1 MNRLLFPALA
11 LLSAATPLMVDSALK
26 GAALMS
32 AALLG
37 ALLLWRASAAARH
50 LVWLVGVL
58 ALLAVPLLSLVLPS
72 WRVLPAWA
80 VPPALAAAPAPENA
94 ISYPPQ
100 PFPGNFSQGP
110 AAAQDA
116 PSLAAHPE
124 PTSETP
130 APAALPVAVP
140 SGAAAPVVL
149 PPLVPWWRTALP
161 LLWSAGCAALLLRL
175 LGAHWL
181 LRRAARRAQAVT
193 EGPLDAA
200 LARAAEQLGVTQ
212 RVRLLVEEKRTIPVV
227 WGVWRP
233 RLMLPA
239 EALTWDAGQLQSV
252 LLHELAHIRRRDTLV
267 QWITQLA
274 CALHWFNPLVWLA
287 AWRLHVERERACDD
301 MVLASGVKP
310 SAYAGHLLRIA
321 SQLSPARWTSACGL
335 AMARKSALEGRLHAV
350 LSEKLNRRRLTGT
363 LTATAILLSA
373 GIAVP
378 IAMLRAADEEWNPP
392 SGAHVMGNDFSAFCI
407 YDGKDTSFV
416 IAYHGY
422 FDSSSRSSS
431 NAKAR
436 TWNID
441 VTLTAKKP
449 GLALTFLRTHTAPG
463 KLNITIAPAE
473 ARDLSKPAPAPRD
486 FGQKEYDLA
495 KGRVFLFTD
504 SGLARQLD
512 LPTPVVRDQETLKK
526 LAALI
531 ASMPPQQGENIPLK
545 PNHQDAV
552 ALYEIW
558 QRHARLSGD
567 IPGALIGE
575 LAAAMEVFIGYN
587 PTWETVPKL
596 KEILPRLDA
605 THDWKPGDAIALLNE
620 VAAVQDSP
628 LQTVAEKLT
637 AATISQGKPLPENF
651 ANVAWGETQPN
662 GLRAAWVLEPDAAE
676 HRMGTALKAR
686 LLVQNTGKLPVMVR
700 VPTWHQGGVS
710 ARNAEGAEVQV
721 SGIEWTTI
729 ARLVPVRLG
738 PGHFIEINAP
748 GVGLGPDA
756 GRGPWAGPRVGSN
769 VLAKDGTELTL
780 IHGPLALDGSGVG
793 MREDAPHLIGPGW
806 WQAHIKARLAR
817 ELPLPASD
825 AKRTHLLDRAM
836 RELFAST
843 PTADEINDF
852 ATDPTDGAFDA
863 LVQRLAARADVVEF
877 AGSLPTAPVKF
888 RVLPVDPATAKTPR
902 VVLGPGEYPLSGGT
916 ATSGAVT
923 LKIVGRP
930 VGARRT
936 NDAQLLFEPTEF
948 TGIRPPD
955 PHKFEVPDGWGT
967 WAIVCRPSEPF
978 FYVLHKGGVRKID
991 YSAPRKVTDT
1001 PATDLPAEFRDE
1013 VKRQF
1018 DIAGLSAE
1026 SQADV
1031 FQTAAAPADTKA
1043 PASAVARAGLVVRS
1057 QDEWSAEWNALSKE
1071 VADSQ
1076 ELEDWKPDDVIAWGP
1091 EQDGLRSGMLIPR
1104 SARLG
1109 ETVKTMLVL
1118 RNVSDT
1124 PKDLKVC
1131 TSLNV
1136 LTPSVLR
1143 DESRTAVE
1151 VRKVNL
1157 RGTDALYSVTLQA
1170 GEQFEFAGPPVL
1182 FGIGTGIDGKPLT
1195 PDYPTAGVVNGM
1207 ETLRLKFPLLN
1218 TGGPETGAAVIRVD
1232 AAKAGADAG
1241 TPDPKPAGTKLS
1253 DSAYPKSGVPLAES
1267 AWPMPPWGQEKD
1279 GLSAGIRVTGEAR
1292 IGGEVKAELWVR
1304 NSSAKDVKFSH
1315 CHRADVGMRV
1325 VAKDKAGKDHSA
1337 DITSFRGRP
1346 VFGRLLLPPGHI
1358 VKLKEFSV
1366 KFRAGKNDKLES
1378 GWVNLDLTPGDY
1390 KLRAVWSDT
1399 TSRGAAEGEWTGK
1412 LTTGEVDFKLT
1423 AANAGADT
1431 GKPNIAAPAAPAPKS
1446 AEAGPRADDAALQP
1460 KHESARSLFR
1470 KWQANARTDG
1480 KIPGA
1485 LIGQLA
1491 RTTDDAVKQ
1500 TNDAN
1505 VSAKLAALRPRLD
1518 ASRDWTQADVVALLD
1533 DLTAIATAPVSWTD
1547 TAMEFSSMRVV
1558 RQGKALPVELESAA
1572 WGAPAENGLR
1582 AAWLL
1587 EPGPSVAWASI
1598 AEFSYRLGTV
1608 LKARVLFHN
1617 TGKEPVVFETET
1629 WHQDDHHSARDAKG
1643 AEIPVK
1649 ATWFTGTKATSKFR
1663 LAPGEYCEVRG
1674 HGMAIG
1680 AGEYPDEH
1688 STGAVGAIIEAKEG
1702 ETVTLSHSVDAGT
1715 GGWTQPDDLWLATI
1729 AGRVANEAPMPA
1741 SAADREQ
1748 LITRVTLDIFGVA
1761 PTAEEIAAFTVDNTP
1776 DALAKLTA
1784 RLQTQPRIEPFAGK
1798 LPTGETKFRVIA
1810 ADPNAAQAPR
1820 PATAPGRYALGDGV
1834 HLQITQ
1840 TNVNPYRAGS
1850 VPFLQN
1856 KATIIF
1862 LASDPSDPRPYEI
1875 APPKPCEIEL
1885 PTGEGAYAFAWVRD
1899 SGELWLLRKAENFL
1913 WRYRFAADGL
1923 KEEGRYDL
1931 WPPTLLSQ
1939 PLRRTLQDAM
1949 GLRAA
1954 TDIPP
1959 LGDEALEQPEPGPG
1973 PQKSAKLKPG
1983 TEERLSWGDP
1993 VNGLRGALVRMSPET
2008 ELAPGAVVDLN
2019 VVVQNVSDAP
2029 VKLRGGSPLAHVNLK
2044 AVRRDGT
2051 EAELVPSIVD
2061 VLSTIDEFTLQPR
2074 EVAVMSLMSVGIG
2087 KHDANAKSAH
2097 GRSIGYWLP
2106 DERAVTGFKSQLTF
2120 TGESSSSWSG
2130 SLAAETPKGTAA
2142 KLTQDGLIGTW
2153 RGTVNEEKLMLS
2165 FHRPPVEKDVQLD
2178 IYFGEA
2184 TIGALA
2190 GFTIAADGGSVEVV
2204 QHSAGGDMKFGTLIP
2219 DVAGKLK
2226 LELYGRQQGQQEV
2239 FLTRDVEAPVS
2250 NETKS
2255 TTQPKAGAK
2264 LDRTKLKGTWEGEK
2278 DGVTM
2283 EVEFQ
2288 WLSEHQ
2294 QVRWEVK
2301 RPSSS
2306 IAAEMSV
2313 VVAPDGNS
2321 AEFIF
2326 RKGLEFEATQGRLTP
2341 GEAGT
2346 LNLEIIPNPNVSDP
2360 GYPAVKGLV
2369 LKPKS
2374 AASLGRQR
2382 RG

>member
-1 MNRLLFPALA
+1 MNRMLLPALA
-11 LLSAATPLMVDSALK
+11 LLSAATPLVVDSALK
-26 GAALMS
+26 GAVLLS
-32 AALLG
+32 AALLS
-37 ALLLWRASAAARH
+37 ALLLWRASAATRH
-50 LVWLVGVL
+50 LVWLVAVL
-58 ALLAVPLLSLVLPS
+58 ALLAIPLLSLVLPG

-80 VPPALAAAPAPENA
+80 VPPVVAASAV
-94 ISYPPQ
+94 
-100 PFPGNFSQGP
+100 PGKEMSSMPHKPHGSFSAGP
-110 AAAQDA
+110 AIAQA
-116 PSLAAHPE
+116 PPSLAAHPE
-124 PTSETP
+124 PTSDP

-140 SGAAAPVVL
+140 SPAAAPVAL
-149 PPLVPWWRTALP
+149 TPPAPWWRTALP
-161 LLWSAGCAALLLRL
+161 SLWSAGCAALLLRL

-181 LRRAARRAQAVT
+181 LRRAARRAQPVT
-193 EGPLDAA
+193 DGPLAAA
-200 LARAAEQLGVTQ
+200 LAAAASQLGVTQ

-227 WGVWRP
+227 WGVWRS
-233 RLMLPA
+233 RLMLPT
-239 EALTWDAGQLQSV
+239 EAVTWDEEQLQSV

-267 QWITQLA
+267 QWLTQLA
-274 CALHWFNPLVWLA
+274 CTLHWFNPLVWLA

-310 SAYAGHLLRIA
+310 SAYAGHLLSIA

-335 AMARKSALEGRLHAV
+335 AMARKPALEGRLHAV
-350 LSEKLNRRRLTGT
+350 LSEKLNRRSV
-363 LTATAILLSA
+363 TAALAAIALILGA
-373 GIAVP
+373 GIAIPV
-378 IAMLRAADEEWNPP
+378 AMLRAAEEKWNPP
-392 SGAHVMGNDFSAFCI
+392 SGAHIGTNDFSAYCVH
-407 YDGKDTSFV
+407 DGKDTSFV
-416 IAYHGY
+416 IAYHG
-422 FDSSSRSSS
+422 FTGSSSAHDS
-431 NAKAR
+431 NPKTR
-436 TWNID
+436 TWTD
-441 VTLTAKKP
+441 SGTLTAKNP
-449 GLALTFLRTHTAPG
+449 GIALSFHRTHITPG
-463 KLNITIAPAE
+463 KLSTTTAPAE

-495 KGRVFLFTD
+495 KGRVFLLTD
-504 SGLARQLD
+504 SGLVRQLD
-512 LPTPVVRDQETLKK
+512 LPTPIVTDQESSKK

-531 ASMPPQQGENIPLK
+531 AAIPPQEREAHNLN

-558 QRHARLSGD
+558 QRHARLSGE

-575 LAAAMEVFIGYN
+575 LAAAVKVFIGYN

-605 THDWKPGDAIALLNE
+605 THDWKPGAAIALLNE

-628 LQTVAEKLT
+628 LQTAAEKLT
-637 AATISQGKPLPENF
+637 ASTISQGKPLPENF

-700 VPTWHQGGVS
+700 VPTWHQGQVS

-721 SGIEWTTI
+721 SGIDWTTI
-729 ARLVPVRLG
+729 ARLVPVLLG

-748 GVGLGPDA
+748 GVGLGQDA
-756 GRGPWAGPRVGSN
+756 GRGPWAGPRVGSH

-780 IHGPLALDGSGVG
+780 THGPLALDGSGVG

-817 ELPLPASD
+817 EFPLPASG
-825 AKRTHLLDRAM
+825 AKRTHLLDRAV

-843 PTADEINDF
+843 PTADEINAF

-888 RVLPVDPATAKTPR
+888 RVLPVDPAADKTPR

-916 ATSGAVT
+916 AEYGAVM

-930 VGARRT
+930 VGDRRT
-936 NDAQLLFEPTEF
+936 NDAELLFEATEA
-948 TGIRPPD
+948 TGKLRPD
-955 PHKFEVPDGWGT
+955 PHKLEIPDGWGT
-967 WAIVCRPSEPF
+967 WAIVCRPGEGT
-978 FYVLHKGGVRKID
+978 FYLLHKGGVQKID
-991 YSAPRKVTDT
+991 YTHPRQITDT
-1001 PATDLPAEFRDE
+1001 LATDLPAEFRDE

-1018 DIAGLSAE
+1018 DIA
-1026 SQADV
+1026 
-1031 FQTAAAPADTKA
+1031 APT
-1043 PASAVARAGLVVRS
+1043 
-1057 QDEWSAEWNALSKE
+1057 
-1071 VADSQ
+1071 
-1076 ELEDWKPDDVIAWGP
+1076 
-1091 EQDGLRSGMLIPR
+1091 
-1104 SARLG
+1104 
-1109 ETVKTMLVL
+1109 
-1118 RNVSDT
+1118 
-1124 PKDLKVC
+1124 
-1131 TSLNV
+1131 
-1136 LTPSVLR
+1136 
-1143 DESRTAVE
+1143 
-1151 VRKVNL
+1151 
-1157 RGTDALYSVTLQA
+1157 
-1170 GEQFEFAGPPVL
+1170 
-1182 FGIGTGIDGKPLT
+1182 
-1195 PDYPTAGVVNGM
+1195 
-1207 ETLRLKFPLLN
+1207 
-1218 TGGPETGAAVIRVD
+1218 
-1232 AAKAGADAG
+1232 
-1241 TPDPKPAGTKLS
+1241 
-1253 DSAYPKSGVPLAES
+1253 
-1267 AWPMPPWGQEKD
+1267 
-1279 GLSAGIRVTGEAR
+1279 
-1292 IGGEVKAELWVR
+1292 
-1304 NSSAKDVKFSH
+1304 
-1315 CHRADVGMRV
+1315 
-1325 VAKDKAGKDHSA
+1325 
-1337 DITSFRGRP
+1337 
-1346 VFGRLLLPPGHI
+1346 
-1358 VKLKEFSV
+1358 
-1366 KFRAGKNDKLES
+1366 
-1378 GWVNLDLTPGDY
+1378 
-1390 KLRAVWSDT
+1390 
-1399 TSRGAAEGEWTGK
+1399 
-1412 LTTGEVDFKLT
+1412 
-1423 AANAGADT
+1423 
-1431 GKPNIAAPAAPAPKS
+1431 APAPKS

-1460 KHESARSLFR
+1460 KHESAQSLFR
-1470 KWQANARTDG
+1470 KWQANSRTDG

-1558 RQGKALPVELESAA
+1558 RQGEPLPAQLESAA
-1572 WGAPAENGLR
+1572 WGAPAANGLR

-1587 EPGPSVAWASI
+1587 EPAPEVVWTKHI
-1598 AEFSYRLGTV
+1598 QFLYRLGTV

-1649 ATWFTGTKATSKFR
+1649 ATWFTGITPTSKFR
-1663 LAPGEYCEVRG
+1663 LAPGEYCEVSG
-1674 HGMAIG
+1674 HGIAIG

-1715 GGWTQPDDLWLATI
+1715 GGWTQPNDHWLATI

-1748 LITRVTLDIFGVA
+1748 LIRRVTLDIFGVA
-1761 PTAEEIAAFTVDNTP
+1761 PTAEEIAAFTADNTP

-1784 RLQTQPRIEPFAGK
+1784 RLQTQPRIEPFTGK
-1798 LPTGETKFRVIA
+1798 LPTGETKFRVLA
-1810 ADPNAAQAPR
+1810 ADPNAAKAPR
-1820 PATAPGRYALGDGV
+1820 TATAPGRYVLSDVV

-1885 PTGEGAYAFAWVRD
+1885 PAGEGAYAFAWVRD

-1939 PLRRTLQDAM
+1939 PLRRALQDAM

-1973 PQKSAKLKPG
+1973 PQKTAKLKPG
-1983 TEERLSWGDP
+1983 TEERLSWGAP
-1993 VNGLRGALVRMSPET
+1993 VNGLRGALVRMPPET
-2008 ELAPGAVVDLN
+2008 ELTPGAVVDLN

-2029 VKLRGGSPLAHVNLK
+2029 VRLRGGSPLAHVNLK

-2120 TGESSSSWSG
+2120 TSESSSSWSG

-2142 KLTQDGLIGTW
+2142 KL
-2153 RGTVNEEKLMLS
+2153 
-2165 FHRPPVEKDVQLD
+2165 
-2178 IYFGEA
+2178 
-2184 TIGALA
+2184 
-2190 GFTIAADGGSVEVV
+2190 
-2204 QHSAGGDMKFGTLIP
+2204 
-2219 DVAGKLK
+2219 K
-2226 LELYGRQQGQQEV
+2226 LELYGRQKGQQEV

-2255 TTQPKAGAK
+2255 ATQPKAGAK
-2264 LDRTKLKGTWEGEK
+2264 LDRTMLEGTWEGEK
-2278 DGVTM
+2278 DGVTI

-2301 RPSSS
+2301 RPSSY
-2306 IAAEMSV
+2306 IATEMSV

-2321 AEFIF
+2321 AELIF
-2326 RKGLEFEATQGRLTP
+2326 RKGLEFEATQGRVTP

-2346 LNLEIIPNPNVSDP
+2346 LNLEIIPNPNVSNP

-2369 LKPKS
+2369 LKPQKPT
-2374 AASLGRQR
+2374 
-2382 RG
+2382 

>member
-1 MNRLLFPALA
+1 MNRLLLPALA
-11 LLSAATPLMVDSALK
+11 LLSAATPLVVDSALK

-124 PTSETP
+124 PTSDP

-181 LRRAARRAQAVT
+181 LRRAARRARAVT
-193 EGPLDAA
+193 DGPLDAA
-200 LARAAEQLGVTQ
+200 LARAASQLGVTQ

-239 EALTWDAGQLQSV
+239 EAVTWDEEQLQSV
-252 LLHELAHIRRRDTLV
+252 LLHELAHIHRRDTLV
-267 QWITQLA
+267 QWVTQLA
-274 CALHWFNPLVWLA
+274 CTLHWFNPLVWLA

-310 SAYAGHLLRIA
+310 SAYAGHLLHIA

-335 AMARKSALEGRLHAV
+335 AMARKSALEGRLRAV

-373 GIAVP
+373 AIAVP

-392 SGAHVMGNDFSAFCI
+392 GGAHVIGND
-407 YDGKDTSFV
+407 
-416 IAYHGY
+416 
-422 FDSSSRSSS
+422 SS
-431 NAKAR
+431 
-436 TWNID
+436 
-441 VTLTAKKP
+441 VKP
-449 GLALTFLRTHTAPG
+449 H
-463 KLNITIAPAE
+463 
-473 ARDLSKPAPAPRD
+473 
-486 FGQKEYDLA
+486 
-495 KGRVFLFTD
+495 
-504 SGLARQLD
+504 
-512 LPTPVVRDQETLKK
+512 
-526 LAALI
+526 
-531 ASMPPQQGENIPLK
+531 
-545 PNHQDAV
+545 HQDAV

-575 LAAAMEVFIGYN
+575 LAAAVKVFIGYN

-596 KEILPRLDA
+596 KEILPRLDT

-628 LQTVAEKLT
+628 LQTAAEKLT
-637 AATISQGKPLPENF
+637 AATIRQGEALPEKF
-651 ANVAWGETQPN
+651 AHAAWGETQPN

-686 LLVQNTGKLPVMVR
+686 LLVQNTGKLPVMAR
-700 VPTWHQGGVS
+700 VPTWHQGSVS
-710 ARNAEGAEVQV
+710 ARDERSDAKSAEIEV
-721 SGIEWTTI
+721 SGIEWTTM

-738 PGHFIEINAP
+738 PGEFIEINAP
-748 GVGLGPDA
+748 GVGLGKDA

-769 VLAKDGTELTL
+769 VLAKDGTELALTHNT
-780 IHGPLALDGSGVG
+780 IPLDGSGVG

-817 ELPLPASD
+817 EFPLPASG

-843 PTADEINDF
+843 PTADEIAAF

-863 LVQRLAARADVVEF
+863 LLQRLAARADVVEF

-888 RVLPVDPATAKTPR
+888 RVLPVDPAADKTPR

-916 ATSGAVT
+916 AEYGAVT

-930 VGARRT
+930 VGDRRT
-936 NDAQLLFEPTEF
+936 NDAGLLFEATEA
-948 TGIRPPD
+948 TGKLRPD
-955 PHKFEVPDGWGT
+955 PHKLEIPDGWGT
-967 WAIVCRPSEPF
+967 WAIVCRPGEGT
-978 FYVLHKGGVRKID
+978 FYLLHKGDVRKID
-991 YSAPRKVTDT
+991 YTKPRQITDT
-1001 PATDLPAEFRDE
+1001 PATDLPPEFRDE

-1018 DIAGLSAE
+1018 D
-1026 SQADV
+1026 
-1031 FQTAAAPADTKA
+1031 
-1043 PASAVARAGLVVRS
+1043 
-1057 QDEWSAEWNALSKE
+1057 
-1071 VADSQ
+1071 
-1076 ELEDWKPDDVIAWGP
+1076 
-1091 EQDGLRSGMLIPR
+1091 
-1104 SARLG
+1104 
-1109 ETVKTMLVL
+1109 
-1118 RNVSDT
+1118 
-1124 PKDLKVC
+1124 
-1131 TSLNV
+1131 
-1136 LTPSVLR
+1136 
-1143 DESRTAVE
+1143 
-1151 VRKVNL
+1151 
-1157 RGTDALYSVTLQA
+1157 
-1170 GEQFEFAGPPVL
+1170 
-1182 FGIGTGIDGKPLT
+1182 
-1195 PDYPTAGVVNGM
+1195 
-1207 ETLRLKFPLLN
+1207 
-1218 TGGPETGAAVIRVD
+1218 
-1232 AAKAGADAG
+1232 
-1241 TPDPKPAGTKLS
+1241 
-1253 DSAYPKSGVPLAES
+1253 
-1267 AWPMPPWGQEKD
+1267 
-1279 GLSAGIRVTGEAR
+1279 
-1292 IGGEVKAELWVR
+1292 
-1304 NSSAKDVKFSH
+1304 
-1315 CHRADVGMRV
+1315 
-1325 VAKDKAGKDHSA
+1325 
-1337 DITSFRGRP
+1337 
-1346 VFGRLLLPPGHI
+1346 
-1358 VKLKEFSV
+1358 
-1366 KFRAGKNDKLES
+1366 
-1378 GWVNLDLTPGDY
+1378 
-1390 KLRAVWSDT
+1390 
-1399 TSRGAAEGEWTGK
+1399 
-1412 LTTGEVDFKLT
+1412 
-1423 AANAGADT
+1423 
-1431 GKPNIAAPAAPAPKS
+1431 IAAPAAPAPKS

-1460 KHESARSLFR
+1460 KHEYAQSLFR

-1485 LIGQLA
+1485 LIGQLV
-1491 RTTDDAVKQ
+1491 RTMDDAVKQ
-1500 TNDAN
+1500 SNDAD

-1518 ASRDWTQADVVALLD
+1518 ASRDLTQADVVALLD
-1533 DLTAIATAPVSWTD
+1533 DLTAIATAPASWTD
-1547 TAMEFSSMRVV
+1547 TAMEFSSMRTV
-1558 RQGKALPVELESAA
+1558 RQGEPLPGQLGSAA
-1572 WGAPAENGLR
+1572 WGAPAANGLR

-1587 EPGPSVAWASI
+1587 EPGPLIFEIESEVPATAN
-1598 AEFSYRLGTV
+1598 AYRLGSV

-1617 TGKEPVVFETET
+1617 EGKAPVVFETET
-1629 WHQDDHHSARDAKG
+1629 WHQDDQHSARDTKG

-1649 ATWFTGTKATSKFR
+1649 ATWFTGITPTSKFR

-1674 HGMAIG
+1674 HGIAIG
-1680 AGEYPDEH
+1680 AGEYKDEH

-1715 GGWTQPDDLWLATI
+1715 GGWTQPDDLWQTTI

-1748 LITRVTLDIFGVA
+1748 LIRRVTLDIFGVA

-1810 ADPNAAQAPR
+1810 SDPNTTQAPR
-1820 PATAPGRYALGDGV
+1820 TATAPGRYVLSDVV

-1885 PTGEGAYAFAWVRD
+1885 PAGEGAYAFAWVRD

-1939 PLRRTLQDAM
+1939 PLRRALQDAM

-1959 LGDEALEQPEPGPG
+1959 LGDEALEQPEPGPE

-1993 VNGLRGALVRMSPET
+1993 VNGLRGALVRMSPEA
-2008 ELAPGAVVDLN
+2008 ELARGAVVDLN
-2019 VVVQNVSDAP
+2019 VVVQNVSDTP

-2087 KHDANAKSAH
+2087 RHDANAKSAH

-2130 SLAAETPKGTAA
+2130 SLAAETPK
-2142 KLTQDGLIGTW
+2142 
-2153 RGTVNEEKLMLS
+2153 
-2165 FHRPPVEKDVQLD
+2165 
-2178 IYFGEA
+2178 
-2184 TIGALA
+2184 
-2190 GFTIAADGGSVEVV
+2190 
-2204 QHSAGGDMKFGTLIP
+2204 SA
-2219 DVAGKLK
+2219 
-2226 LELYGRQQGQQEV
+2226 
-2239 FLTRDVEAPVS
+2239 
-2250 NETKS
+2250 
-2255 TTQPKAGAK
+2255 TQPKAGAK
-2264 LDRTKLKGTWEGEK
+2264 LDRAMLEGAWEGGK
-2278 DGVTM
+2278 DGVT
-2283 EVEFQ
+2283 VKLEFQ

-2306 IAAEMSV
+2306 ITAEMSV

-2321 AEFIF
+2321 AAFIF
-2326 RKGLEFEATQGRLTP
+2326 RKGLEGEATQGRLTP

-2369 LKPKS
+2369 LKPQKPT
-2374 AASLGRQR
+2374 
-2382 RG
+2382 

>member
-11 LLSAATPLMVDSALK
+11 LLSAATPLVVDSALK

-37 ALLLWRASAAARH
+37 ALLLWRSSAAARH

-58 ALLAVPLLSLVLPS
+58 ALLAVPLLSLALPS

-161 LLWSAGCAALLLRL
+161 SLWSAGCAGLLLRL

-181 LRRAARRAQAVT
+181 LRRAARRARAVT
-193 EGPLDAA
+193 DGPLDAA
-200 LARAAEQLGVTQ
+200 LARVAAQLGVTQ

-239 EALTWDAGQLQSV
+239 EAHTWDAGQLQSV
-252 LLHELAHIRRRDTLV
+252 LLHELAHIHRRDTLV
-267 QWITQLA
+267 QWLTQLA

-310 SAYAGHLLRIA
+310 SAYAGHLLHIA

-335 AMARKSALEGRLHAV
+335 AMARKSALEGRLRAV
-350 LSEKLNRRRLTGT
+350 LSEKLNRRSVTRT
-363 LTATAILLSA
+363 LMTAAILLSA
-373 GIAVP
+373 AVAVP
-378 IAMLRAADEEWNPP
+378 VAMLRASDEEWNPP
-392 SGAHVMGNDFSAFCI
+392 SGAHVMGNNFSAFCI
-407 YDGKDTSFV
+407 HDGKDTSFV
-416 IAYHGY
+416 IAYHGD

-436 TWNID
+436 TWNND

-449 GLALTFLRTHTAPG
+449 GLALTFLRTHNAPG
-463 KLNITIAPAE
+463 ILNITIAPAE

-504 SGLARQLD
+504 NGLVRQLD
-512 LPTPVVRDQETLKK
+512 LPTPVVRDQETLKE

-545 PNHQDAV
+545 PNHKDAV

-575 LAAAMEVFIGYN
+575 LAAAVKVFIGYN

-596 KEILPRLDA
+596 NEILPRLDA

-628 LQTVAEKLT
+628 LQTAAEKLT
-637 AATISQGKPLPENF
+637 AATISQGKALPENF

-686 LLVQNTGKLPVMVR
+686 LLVQNTGKLPVMAR

-721 SGIEWTTI
+721 SGIDWTTI
-729 ARLVPVRLG
+729 ARLVPVLLG

-748 GVGLGPDA
+748 GVGLGQDA
-756 GRGPWAGPRVGSN
+756 GRGPWAGPRVGSH

-780 IHGPLALDGSGVG
+780 THGSLALDGSGVG

-817 ELPLPASD
+817 ELPLPASG
-825 AKRTHLLDRAM
+825 AKRTHLLDHAV
-836 RELFAST
+836 RELFATT
-843 PTADEINDF
+843 PTADEINAF

-877 AGSLPTAPVKF
+877 SGSLPTAPVKF
-888 RVLPVDPATAKTPR
+888 RVLAADANDEKTPR
-902 VVLGPGEYPLSGGT
+902 VVLGPGEYPLSAGT
-916 ATSGAVT
+916 AEYGAVT
-923 LKIVGRP
+923 LKIIGRP
-930 VGARRT
+930 VGDRRT
-936 NDAQLLFEPTEF
+936 NDAQIIFEATEA
-948 TGIRPPD
+948 TGKLRPD
-955 PHKFEVPDGWGT
+955 PHKLEIPDGWGT
-967 WAIVCRPSEPF
+967 WAIVCRPGEGT
-978 FYVLHKGGVRKID
+978 FYLLHKGGARKID
-991 YSAPRKVTDT
+991 YTHPRKVTDT

-1013 VKRQF
+1013 VKRQS

-1026 SQADV
+1026 SQAEV
-1031 FQTAAAPADTKA
+1031 FEKPAPPAESPAPKPRIRGKVLKSDGSAA
-1043 PASAVARAGLVVRS
+1043 VG
-1057 QDEWSAEWNALSKE
+1057 
-1071 VADSQ
+1071 
-1076 ELEDWKPDDVIAWGP
+1076 
-1091 EQDGLRSGMLIPR
+1091 
-1104 SARLG
+1104 
-1109 ETVKTMLVL
+1109 
-1118 RNVSDT
+1118 
-1124 PKDLKVC
+1124 
-1131 TSLNV
+1131 
-1136 LTPSVLR
+1136 
-1143 DESRTAVE
+1143 VE
-1151 VRKVNL
+1151 VRVDDGIERWKF
-1157 RGTDALYSVTLQA
+1157 RGPAFPDLPRPVKTADDGTFSIDVPKGAVAENYEVFASSDDFAPLNARVPK
-1170 GEQFEFAGPPVL
+1170 GGDVGMMQFEKG
-1182 FGIGTGIDGKPLT
+1182 
-1195 PDYPTAGVVNGM
+1195 
-1207 ETLRLKFPLLN
+1207 
-1218 TGGPETGAAVIRVD
+1218 
-1232 AAKAGADAG
+1232 
-1241 TPDPKPAGTKLS
+1241 S
-1253 DSAYPKSGVPLAES
+1253 
-1267 AWPMPPWGQEKD
+1267 
-1279 GLSAGIRVTGEAR
+1279 RVTGR
-1292 IGGEVKAELWVR
+1292 VIGLDGAGLAKVGIWCKRLDWRGRGPAPMKLTSTGADGTFSIPPIATGRHVLQIITRDLGANELAVAFA
-1304 NSSAKDVKFSH
+1304 NQVIEAKDDAPLELEIRPLPTVDLVLDARVI
-1315 CHRADVGMRV
+1315 RANAEFRDFEVRVSGTLPGTKPGDPAAYWTRQETTKLAEGKHTIAVPAGLQNTSIRAGGVSMRKGD
-1325 VAKDKAGKDHSA
+1325 A
-1337 DITSFRGRP
+1337 P
-1346 VFGRLLLPPGHI
+1346 VFIWQRGSDAQPATTSILELGLLDKPQTISVTVRDAPQEEMLEKPAPP
-1358 VKLKEFSV
+1358 
-1366 KFRAGKNDKLES
+1366 AT
-1378 GWVNLDLTPGDY
+1378 TPG
-1390 KLRAVWSDT
+1390 
-1399 TSRGAAEGEWTGK
+1399 
-1412 LTTGEVDFKLT
+1412 
-1423 AANAGADT
+1423 
-1431 GKPNIAAPAAPAPKS
+1431 PKS
-1446 AEAGPRADDAALQP
+1446 AQAGPRADDVALQP
-1460 KHESARSLFR
+1460 KHESAQSLFR

-1500 TNDAN
+1500 TNDVD

-1533 DLTAIATAPVSWTD
+1533 DLTAIATAPVSWAD

-1558 RQGKALPVELESAA
+1558 RQGEPLPAQLGSAA
-1572 WGAPAENGLR
+1572 WGAPAANGLR

-1587 EPGPSVAWASI
+1587 EPAPSVAWASI

-1629 WHQDDHHSARDAKG
+1629 WHQDDQHSARDAKG

-1649 ATWFTGTKATSKFR
+1649 ATWFTGITPTSKFR
-1663 LAPGEYCEVRG
+1663 LAPGEYCEVSG
-1674 HGMAIG
+1674 HGIAIG

-1748 LITRVTLDIFGVA
+1748 LIRRVTLDLTGVA
-1761 PTAEEIAAFTVDNTP
+1761 PTPEEIAAFTVDNTP

-1810 ADPNAAQAPR
+1810 AEPNAAKAPR
-1820 PATAPGRYALGDGV
+1820 TANAPGRYVLGDGV
-1834 HLQITQ
+1834 HLQVRQLTEGDKR
-1840 TNVNPYRAGS
+1840 TNSAEIFFFGPDPKKESPHKPYLIGFY
-1850 VPFLQN
+1850 VPD
-1856 KATIIF
+1856 
-1862 LASDPSDPRPYEI
+1862 S
-1875 APPKPCEIEL
+1875 
-1885 PTGEGAYAFAWVRD
+1885 AYAFVWERGANTLWVTEI
-1899 SGELWLLRKAENFL
+1899 SEGEPIRPWLL
-1913 WRYRFAADGL
+1913 G
-1923 KEEGRYDL
+1923 
-1931 WPPTLLSQ
+1931 S
-1939 PLRRTLQDAM
+1939 
-1949 GLRAA
+1949 
-1954 TDIPP
+1954 
-1959 LGDEALEQPEPGPG
+1959 PERPG
-1973 PQKSAKLKPG
+1973 PQKVTVRAFDFSNPADVKLTHVSSSENG
-1983 TEERLSWGDP
+1983 GDWSWGKIVPAAFQQP
-1993 VNGLRGALVRMSPET
+1993 VLNALGERGKRLR
-2008 ELAPGAVVDLN
+2008 D
-2019 VVVQNVSDAP
+2019 
-2029 VKLRGGSPLAHVNLK
+2029 
-2044 AVRRDGT
+2044 
-2051 EAELVPSIVD
+2051 
-2061 VLSTIDEFTLQPR
+2061 F
-2074 EVAVMSLMSVGIG
+2074 
-2087 KHDANAKSAH
+2087 
-2097 GRSIGYWLP
+2097 LP
-2106 DERAVTGFKSQLTF
+2106 A
-2120 TGESSSSWSG
+2120 GES
-2130 SLAAETPKGTAA
+2130 
-2142 KLTQDGLIGTW
+2142 
-2153 RGTVNEEKLMLS
+2153 R
-2165 FHRPPVEKDVQLD
+2165 
-2178 IYFGEA
+2178 
-2184 TIGALA
+2184 
-2190 GFTIAADGGSVEVV
+2190 
-2204 QHSAGGDMKFGTLIP
+2204 
-2219 DVAGKLK
+2219 
-2226 LELYGRQQGQQEV
+2226 
-2239 FLTRDVEAPVS
+2239 
-2250 NETKS
+2250 
-2255 TTQPKAGAK
+2255 K
-2264 LDRTKLKGTWEGEK
+2264 LDRATLEGTWEGEK
-2278 DGVTM
+2278 DGVTVK
-2283 EVEFQ
+2283 VEFQ

-2294 QVRWEVK
+2294 QVRLEVE

-2321 AEFIF
+2321 AELIF
-2326 RKGLEFEATQGRLTP
+2326 RKGLEGEATQGRVTP

-2374 AASLGRQR
+2374 AA
-2382 RG
+2382 